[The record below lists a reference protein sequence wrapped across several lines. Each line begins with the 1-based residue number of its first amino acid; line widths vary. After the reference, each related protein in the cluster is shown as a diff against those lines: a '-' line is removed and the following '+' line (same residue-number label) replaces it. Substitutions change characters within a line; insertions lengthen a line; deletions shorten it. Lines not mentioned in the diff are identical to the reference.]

1 MGRKQNILNKSM
13 SDVLADYTSSFLIG
27 YGGKEPRDISKAEMD
42 ELDRKC
48 FEEMNQAIG
57 EGICHFWIGLFKE
70 YMGLSFEDITVC
82 MAEGLSIAA
91 EERELCNI
99 IKRKNTSMSVASLIL
114 STRIMQQKFDVI
126 YDLLREEEL

>member
-1 MGRKQNILNKSM
+1 MGRKHNTLNKSIC
-13 SDVLADYTSSFLIG
+13 DVLTDYTSSFLKG
-27 YGGKEPRDISKAEMD
+27 YGVKEPRDISKAEMD

-57 EGICHFWIGLFKE
+57 DGVCHFWIELFKE

-114 STRIMQQKFDVI
+114 STRTMQQKFDVI